1 VRQSC
6 GNHRADARPWPGAGP
21 AGLIPQPVEPQRC
34 ASGLLLQARKGLEA
48 LVQFG
53 LHDVV
58 LSTDLE
64 QQKRLCRFSRQA
76 RGLRDHQSCS
86 KRLCTRASST
96 RLIGRLQTSESANGQ
111 SPFSW
116 QNAKSLLHRARP
128 VHRDAALRRA
138 PCDARAAGATGVK
151 VKRWAVL
158 AQAPGTHV
166 SANPSALNPASL
178 RM

>member
-1 VRQSC
+1 MRQSC

-76 RGLRDHQSCS
+76 RGLRDHQ
-86 KRLCTRASST
+86 KLFETPLR
-96 RLIGRLQTSESANGQ
+96 QSEFDEVDRQIADN
-111 SPFSW
+111 
-116 QNAKSLLHRARP
+116 
-128 VHRDAALRRA
+128 
-138 PCDARAAGATGVK
+138 
-151 VKRWAVL
+151 
-158 AQAPGTHV
+158 
-166 SANPSALNPASL
+166 
-178 RM
+178 